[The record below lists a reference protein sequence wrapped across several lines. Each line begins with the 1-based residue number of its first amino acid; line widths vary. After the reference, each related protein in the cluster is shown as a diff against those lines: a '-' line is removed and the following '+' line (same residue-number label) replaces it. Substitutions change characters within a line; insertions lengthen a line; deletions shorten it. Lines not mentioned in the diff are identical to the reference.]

1 MTVLSPPADGL
12 RFLNE
17 NVRQQKGRAAV
28 GDLPPDNQ
36 TVIDREAW
44 RVGVLSPNTV
54 FSAAWLSRYINVA
67 QTGTRS
73 ARTSVG
79 AHAAHRSA
87 TGRFSVQV
95 HPFATQKSTAA

>member
-28 GDLPPDNQ
+28 GDPPV
-36 TVIDREAW
+36 TERAVIDREAW
-44 RVGVLSPNTV
+44 HVGVLIPNTV
-54 FSAAWLSRYINVA
+54 FSTTSLSRYINVA

-73 ARTSVG
+73 ARTSLG